1 MFAMTR
7 IAQAAGLSTAP
18 SNFMDIILRTGT
30 GAAVTTTTTSLLNL
44 SGNGGLILTKNYT
57 GTNDWS
63 IVDTVRGLSRD
74 LVPTTTA
81 AATTQAAGV
90 TAVSSTGYTT
100 GTLAKRNGSGLALV
114 DYVMRQGPGFL
125 QIIQRTETGS
135 ASNVAHNLGVRP
147 GFILAKSVT
156 LAQGWCVW
164 HRFFDLYGAQAGS
177 SGLSTNSTAAAR
189 YVSYIDATSTFF
201 NNEIYAWDGATEHI
215 AYKGGTV
222 VYYVF
227 GHDPSPSGRIQCGG
241 YAGNGSATGP
251 TVTLGW
257 SPRLLLIKNRTGTG
271 DWLVVD
277 TSRGFTS
284 GNEAAFALNRA
295 AAQTSVQLI
304 DPTPAG
310 FQIKSTVANVNTAG
324 DIYIYVA
331 FR

>member
-1 MFAMTR
+1 MHKVAN
-7 IAQAAGLSTAP
+7 AAGVSTVP
-18 SNFMDIILRTGT
+18 TNYLDIILRTGT
-30 GAAVTTTTTSLLNL
+30 GAAVTTATTSPLNL

-57 GTNDWS
+57 GTNAWS
-63 IVDTVRGLSRD
+63 IVDTVRGLSSD
-74 LVPTTTA
+74 LEPTTAA

-125 QIIQRTETGS
+125 QIIQRTENGS

-147 GFILAKSVT
+147 GFILAKSMT

-164 HRFFDLYGAQAGS
+164 HRLGDPYDTSAGS
-177 SGLSTNSTAAAR
+177 TGLSTNSTAAAR
-189 YVSYIDATSTFF
+189 YVSYTDVTSTFF
-201 NNEIYAWDGATEHI
+201 NNEIYAWDGTTQHI
-215 AYKGGTV
+215 AYSGGTV

-284 GNEAAFALNRA
+284 GNEAAFVLNSA

-310 FQIKSTVANVNTAG
+310 FQIKSTAANVNTAG
-324 DIYIYVA
+324 DTYLYVA

>member
-1 MFAMTR
+1 MHKVAN
-7 IAQAAGLSTAP
+7 AAGVSTVP
-18 SNFMDIILRTGT
+18 TNYLDIILRTGT
-30 GAAVTTTTTSLLNL
+30 GAAVTTATTSPLNL
-44 SGNGGLILTKNYT
+44 SGNGGLILTKNYN
-57 GTNDWS
+57 GTNSWS
-63 IVDTVRGLSRD
+63 IVDTIRGISSD
-74 LVPTTTA
+74 LDMSSMGV
-81 AATTQAAGV
+81 ATTQSTGI
-90 TAVSSTGYTT
+90 TAISSTGYST

-147 GFILAKSVT
+147 GFILAKSTT
-156 LAQGWCVW
+156 LPHGWCCW
-164 HRFFDLYGAQAGS
+164 HRFADPSDFVAASTGF
-177 SGLSTNSTAAAR
+177 STNATAAAR
-189 YVSYIDATSTFF
+189 YVTYSVVTATFF
-201 NNEIYAWDGATEHI
+201 NNEIYSWDGTTQHI
-215 AYKGGTV
+215 AYSGGTV

-257 SPRLLLIKNRTGTG
+257 SPRLLLIKNRSGTG

-284 GNEAAFALNRA
+284 GNEAAFVLNSA

-310 FQIKSTVANVNTAG
+310 FQIKSTAANVNTAG
-324 DIYIYVA
+324 NTYLYVA